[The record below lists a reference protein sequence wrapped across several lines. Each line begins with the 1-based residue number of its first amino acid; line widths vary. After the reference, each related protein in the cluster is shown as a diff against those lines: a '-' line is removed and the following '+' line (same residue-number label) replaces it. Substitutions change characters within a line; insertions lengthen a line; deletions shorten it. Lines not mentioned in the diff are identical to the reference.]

1 MKPID
6 ALTKYFGYGSFRPG
20 QEEIINSIISGET
33 VLAVLPTGAG
43 KSLCYQ
49 IPALLSKS
57 FAIVISPLIALMK
70 DQVDSLNKNEVLASF
85 INSSL
90 DYQAG
95 EKVMN
100 AVASG
105 KIKILFVSPEK
116 LGNKTFVEKI
126 KQLAPEFVFVDE
138 AHCISEWGHNFRPSY
153 RKIHEFIDH
162 LEIKKVSAFTATATE
177 EVREDILK
185 QLSLANPK
193 IFVRGFE
200 RENLHLN
207 VLPTLKK
214 KEKTAEI
221 IRNNKL
227 PAIVY
232 TSTRNAAEELAEY
245 LRKEMVNSVY
255 YHAGLP
261 SEMKRIIQDDFMSGR
276 VKVICATNAF
286 GMGIDKNDIRL
297 VIHYNMPGS
306 IENYYQEIGRAG
318 RDGNPSKVFLLYED
332 RDKQIQ
338 EYFINSS
345 TPSRDQIEMI
355 YDCVCD
361 YGKIALGMTNTQP
374 IVYDLGLTNLF
385 GIKKLSNGII
395 QAAAKVLS
403 ESGYLSLKSD
413 IMSQHLVRFPLKPDQ
428 LHSFI
433 INFATANHK
442 DLLLLLTKNFGSKIF
457 NDYCR
462 VDIKNLAE
470 RLETEEE
477 EIVQDLVDLYRG
489 EIIEHQKPQKNPT
502 FGLLQPR
509 VQSKALQLNLA
520 MLTKVK
526 KNLQQKL
533 KLMEEFVST
542 DKCRMSFV
550 LEYFGQNTDGYKCGK
565 CDNCLESGSN
575 ITVDYLDEIILRT
588 LHEAKRPLRMKTLI
602 QILHGSTNLGSLNK
616 FSSFGTCV
624 HFSKEQIEDAL
635 QQLLISKKVLIN
647 ADMIKLSELGLD
659 FFAED
664 KLEEA
669 KSELVDYEE
678 ELKLFNKLRQ
688 IRKEASEKFA
698 QQPHLICTDE
708 ILRTIAKMKPQNHST
723 LLSIAGFNQR
733 MFNKIGDE
741 VLSAVKIS
749 KQEHSTATNSSKSD
763 LPRKSK
769 LILELVEKKYSLE
782 EIAELS
788 KVSESLLAIQL
799 EGLISMMPEL
809 DLSSLINADELNTI
823 NQKIDEGIT
832 EIKELKTLFGGK
844 ISYAKIRLALAKRNF
859 S

>member
-6 ALTKYFGYGSFRPG
+6 ALNKFFGYDSFRPG

-90 DYQAG
+90 DYLAG

-126 KQLAPEFVFVDE
+126 KQLSPEFVFIDE

-153 RKIHEFIDH
+153 RKIHEFIEH
-162 LEIKKVSAFTATATE
+162 LGIKKVSAFTATATE
-177 EVREDILK
+177 EVREDILR
-185 QLSLANPK
+185 QLSLTNPK

-245 LRKEMVNSVY
+245 LRKEMINSVY

-318 RDGNPSKVFLLYED
+318 RDSNPSKVFLLYEN

-345 TPSRDQIEMI
+345 TPSRDQIEML

-361 YGKIALGMTNTQP
+361 YGKVALGMTNTQP

-442 DLLLLLTKNFGSKIF
+442 DLLLLLAKNFGSKIF

-462 VDIKNLAE
+462 VDIKNIAE

-477 EIVQDLVDLYRG
+477 EIIHDLVELFRG
-489 EIIEHQKPQKNPT
+489 GIIEHQKPQKNPT

-526 KNLQQKL
+526 KNLQRKL
-533 KLMEEFVST
+533 ELMEEFVST

-550 LEYFGQNTDGYKCGK
+550 LEYFGQNTDGYKCSK

-575 ITVDYLDEIILRT
+575 ITLDYLDEIILRT

-616 FSSFGTCV
+616 FTSFGTCV

-659 FFAED
+659 FFADD

-708 ILRTIAKMKPQNHST
+708 ILRTIAKTKPQNHSA

-741 VLSAVKIS
+741 VLGTVKIS
-749 KQEHSTATNSSKSD
+749 KQEHTAATNSSKAD

-782 EIAELS
+782 EIAKLS

-799 EGLISMMPEL
+799 EGLISMMPGL
-809 DLSSLINADELNTI
+809 DLSSLINADELKLI
-823 NQKIDEGIT
+823 NQKIDEGVT
-832 EIKELKTLFGGK
+832 EIKELKTLLGGK